1 MLGLAALGFSVQSAV
16 QMTRARGPY
25 SVASALI
32 RGGLGIVPAALFTV
46 GAVLVLTGSAAALPV
61 IGLGMLSAV
70 AVSAVAIH
78 VGVLTQT
85 NIFSDYWNGRP
96 ITAAGA
102 AVAEL
107 TPTASAN
114 DVALLK

>member
-1 MLGLAALGFSVQSAV
+1 MIFPKVWLVVKPGV
-16 QMTRARGPY
+16 
-25 SVASALI
+25 
-32 RGGLGIVPAALFTV
+32 GIPL
-46 GAVLVLTGSAAALPV
+46 
-61 IGLGMLSAV
+61 MLSAV
-70 AVSAVAIH
+70 AVSALAIH